1 MSAAVN
7 HFRAGSE
14 LPVVRHFL
22 TVRRAGVPAVAA
34 VLGALV
40 AAPAFADVAVSPTT
54 AVQASG
60 QNFDFHV
67 TNNGTKPL
75 SAITVRLPADEAIAE
90 VYPLSVDSWAPKIEY
105 RKLVAPLETIHGGTP
120 VTEAADAITW
130 LAVPGKELAPG
141 KSADLSIA
149 AGPLPTLSS
158 MRFTVSTT
166 YSGGGAGPSSTASV
180 TLTPGTGLGNTT
192 HDHDSAGGTG
202 TTGGSDV
209 SDAEGAAFA
218 QAIAAADRG
227 PSLWSI
233 GGWVLAGLALAGMA
247 VYLLRGRHRA
257 NEEDEPDDEDE
268 PAKATAGPSDSAD
281 SPEKEP
287 VAAGSSSKWSFKG

>member
-14 LPVVRHFL
+14 LPVVRLYL

-54 AVQASG
+54 AVQATG

-75 SAITVRLPADEAIAE
+75 NTITVRLPADEAIAE

-120 VTEAADAITW
+120 VTEAADAVTW
-130 LAVPGKELAPG
+130 LAVPGNELAPG

-149 AGPLPTLSS
+149 AGPLPTLTS

-166 YSGGGAGPSSTASV
+166 YSGGGAGPSSTATV

-192 HDHDSAGGTG
+192 HDHDSTG

-227 PSLWSI
+227 PSFWSI
-233 GGWVLAGLALAGMA
+233 GSETGRGLALAGMA
-247 VYLLRGRHRA
+247 LDELDYERREDANHWRMVRRRGQ
-257 NEEDEPDDEDE
+257 
-268 PAKATAGPSDSAD
+268 G
-281 SPEKEP
+281 
-287 VAAGSSSKWSFKG
+287 